1 VRGLYDVSR
10 ERARDLLRIAEG
22 TNDHARLLLAHY
34 AMGET
39 SLHTGEFSLARQH
52 QEITLSLYDEARD
65 RPLAFRF
72 SIDVK
77 QSILSYSGWNLWL
90 LGYPDQAV
98 ATGKR
103 AIAFAQGLSHPNSL
117 AAAEFFLNIVRIYR
131 REFREVQETA
141 ERVIAFCSEHGFGG
155 WLLFSN
161 THRGQ
166 AIAEQGQL
174 DQGMKIMC
182 EGLAMGHASGADIG
196 RTDNLCHL
204 AEVCMK
210 AGRLDEAL
218 SAANEALAAVERQQ
232 EHYFEPDIY
241 RVKGEV
247 LLRRDASNTGLAEEC
262 FRKAIEIARAQDGR
276 SLELRAVI
284 SLARLLRHTGRCD
297 EAHSVL
303 AQIYNWF
310 TEGFDTADLREAKT
324 MLDELSC

>member
-1 VRGLYDVSR
+1 
-10 ERARDLLRIAEG
+10 
-22 TNDHARLLLAHY
+22 
-34 AMGET
+34 
-39 SLHTGEFSLARQH
+39 
-52 QEITLSLYDEARD
+52 
-65 RPLAFRF
+65 
-72 SIDVK
+72 
-77 QSILSYSGWNLWL
+77 
-90 LGYPDQAV
+90 
-98 ATGKR
+98 
-103 AIAFAQGLSHPNSL
+103 
-117 AAAEFFLNIVRIYR
+117 
-131 REFREVQETA
+131 
-141 ERVIAFCSEHGFGG
+141 
-155 WLLFSN
+155 
-161 THRGQ
+161 
-166 AIAEQGQL
+166 
-174 DQGMKIMC
+174 
-182 EGLAMGHASGADIG
+182 
-196 RTDNLCHL
+196 
-204 AEVCMK
+204 MK